1 MTATVIRNADWI
13 VAWDNE
19 ELSHIYLRGGDVAW
33 QDGAILQVGGS
44 YEGEVAEE
52 RSGRGR
58 MVMPGLVN
66 LHTHPSTMPAFK
78 SVREELGNPR
88 LYLSALYDGWNLFT
102 PDPEDKVWA
111 TRYANGEMLLSGV
124 TSYVDM
130 CFPFPGW
137 VDAAAE
143 SGLRSFLAPLY
154 QSASWR
160 TDNGHELLY
169 DWKDDDGRAD
179 MDEAVGVLDAA
190 MGHNSGMLHGVVAPM
205 AIDTCSLAL
214 IRESL
219 DMARDRD
226 LPFQLHAGEA
236 MMEFLEITRRHG
248 VSQVQLLARENML
261 GPDVTLGH
269 GLFLDHHSWL
279 HWSSRA
285 DIGLIADYQ
294 TSVAHCPT
302 PFSRYGITMEH
313 LGKYI
318 EAGINLGIGTDTH
331 PHNMLEEM
339 RTAAIM
345 CRVSAQNMHAI
356 TTADV
361 FTAATVGGAQALK
374 REDLGRLAQGA
385 KADLVSVAIDD
396 PIMMPVYDPI
406 RSLIYTAADRA
417 VRDVWIN
424 GRQVVDDGA
433 VLTLDMET
441 IAAHLQEAQMRALEK
456 VPERDRLGRNALQV
470 APLTFRTRR
479 QH

>member
-1 MTATVIRNADWI
+1 MTATVIRNAEWV
-13 VAWDNE
+13 VAWDAE
-19 ELSHIYLRGGDVAW
+19 ENCHVYLHGVDVAW
-33 QDGAILQVGGS
+33 RDGAIIHVGNRF
-44 YEGEVAEE
+44 EGEVAEE
-52 RSGRGR
+52 FSGRAR

-66 LHTHPSTMPAFK
+66 LHTHTSTMPVFK
-78 SVREELGNPR
+78 SVREEIGNPQ
-88 LYLSALYDGWNLFT
+88 LYLSALYDGWNLFA
-102 PDPEDKVWA
+102 PLQEDKVWA
-111 TRYANGEMLLSGV
+111 SRYAYGEMLLSGV
-124 TSYVDM
+124 TSFVDM
-130 CFPFPGW
+130 CFPYPGW

-143 SGLRSFLAPLY
+143 SGLRAFLSPLY

-169 DWKDDDGRAD
+169 DWSEDDGRAK
-179 MDEAVGVLDAA
+179 MDESVGVIDAA
-190 MGHNSGMLHGVVAPM
+190 LAHESGMLAAVVSPM

-219 DMARDRD
+219 DMARDRG
-226 LPFQLHAGEA
+226 LPFQLHCGEA

-248 VSQVQLLARENML
+248 LSQVQLLARERML

-279 HWSSRA
+279 HWSTRA
-285 DIGLIADYQ
+285 DIGLIADHG

-313 LGKYI
+313 FGKYL
-318 EAGINLGIGTDTH
+318 EEGVNLGIGTDTH

-345 CRVSAQNMHAI
+345 GRVAAQNMHALS
-356 TTADV
+356 TTNIFNAATIGGARALQRDDLGKLDVGARADV
-361 FTAATVGGAQALK
+361 VSIAL
-374 REDLGRLAQGA
+374 
-385 KADLVSVAIDD
+385 DD
-396 PIMMPVYDPI
+396 PTMMPVYDPI

-417 VRDVWIN
+417 VRDVWVD
-424 GRQVVDDGA
+424 GRQLVADGS
-433 VLTLDMET
+433 LTTLDMDT
-441 IAAHLQEAQMRALEK
+441 IAAHLQEVQIRALEK